1 MIEFLLWMA
10 LKNTPKEIL
19 PLEYEVPVTKKVY
32 VCPEGYQLV
41 RWHEHMN
48 MAITYSNMAV
58 YREDRPSGYYPVEP
72 EVETTEQHPDKCVL
86 KNGTGE
92 HDGKKLPSK

>member
-10 LKNTPKEIL
+10 LQAPEASVIEYHALVTRKVHTCPK
-19 PLEYEVPVTKKVY
+19 
-32 VCPEGYQLV
+32 GYQLV
-41 RWHEHMN
+41 RWHEHYVLN
-48 MAITYSNMAV
+48 ASTPAV
-58 YREDRPSGYYPVEP
+58 TSLYKEDLPSGYYPVEP
-72 EVETTEQHPDKCVL
+72 EVEMPEQHPDKCVL